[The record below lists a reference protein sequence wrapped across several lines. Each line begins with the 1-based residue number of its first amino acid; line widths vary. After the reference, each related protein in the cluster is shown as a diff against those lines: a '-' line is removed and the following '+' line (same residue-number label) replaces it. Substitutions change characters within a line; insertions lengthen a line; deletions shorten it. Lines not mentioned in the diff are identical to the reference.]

1 MTGAPG
7 HSPSRTGWRDVR
19 QVARDR
25 IASGAWAQ
33 GDVIPKEVDLAAEF
47 GCARATVNRALREL
61 ADEGLLDRRRRSG
74 TRVVKAPDLRAQFK
88 IPLIA
93 KEIEARGA
101 RPGYRMLSRVD
112 EAPPEPVRLA
122 MELGDDGTPLIHIL
136 ALYSADDAPFMI
148 EDRWID
154 PRRFPSVLD
163 GDFAV
168 IGANEW
174 LVTNAPFDRGEI
186 VFRSASASA
195 LEAETLDMAAGSP
208 VCIVERVTYCRADDE
223 SALTSVRQ
231 VFVSDYELRAKI

>member
-1 MTGAPG
+1 MTDV
-7 HSPSRTGWRDVR
+7 PSSQTPRIGWRDVR

-25 IASGAWAQ
+25 IASGVWAQ
-33 GDVIPKEVDLAAEF
+33 GSIIPTEVDLAAAF

-74 TRVVKAPDLRAQFK
+74 TRVVKAPDLRARFK
-88 IPLIA
+88 IPVIA

-101 RPGYRMLSRVD
+101 KPGYRLLSRVN
-112 EAPPEPVRLA
+112 EAPPEAVRLA
-122 MELGDDGTPLIHIL
+122 MDLGDDAMPLIHIL
-136 ALYSADDAPFMI
+136 ALYSADCAPFMF

-154 PRRFPSVLD
+154 PRRFSKVLD

-186 VFRSASASA
+186 VFRSAPASETEA
-195 LEAETLDMAAGSP
+195 RTLEMAAGSP

-223 SALTSVRQ
+223 SALTCVRQ
-231 VFVSDYELRAKI
+231 VFVSDYELRATI